1 MQTKLEKCGNLA
13 VPVDES
19 GTATGRATYTP
30 TCPYCGRPFETVN
43 TAMELLAALERIVPW
58 MVRLSEDVGA
68 LPIKVHKDMQSSLER
83 AKAAIAK
90 AKGTAL

>member
-43 TAMELLAALERIVPW
+43 TARELLVALESILPW

-68 LPIKVHKDMQSSLER
+68 LPIKVHQDMQASLER